1 MLNDLAADEV
11 HLEEAGRHGDRE
23 GVRAAGER
31 DGDVSEHR
39 LLICRI
45 RVELS

>member
-11 HLEEAGRHGDRE
+11 DLEETGRDGDRK

-39 LLICRI
+39 LLIRRI